1 MIKLLIFWNNREDCE
16 RYYSKERGLSK
27 EESIH
32 DVDLCMIY
40 GQLLSFDSY
49 EAFLDFQEKYN
60 IKV

>member
-1 MIKLLIFWNNREDCE
+1 MIKLLVFWTSREDCE
-16 RYYSKERGLSK
+16 RYYSKERGMSK
-27 EESIH
+27 EESAH

-49 EAFLDFQEKYN
+49 DDFLAFKDNYN